1 MKNLTYMA
9 EASDAAFNIEEAG
22 YSFNHIEFNIND
34 RSLMN
39 YPVSAYAYHY
49 EDKFEGKLSI
59 SGIKTRERVDDNVIK
74 VNIHRYGS
82 LKNIVEKEYTPDYD
96 DDDWLLLLHY
106 EIDDLTPGLYTLCIE
121 NATPLMPDLRLH
133 GDGTG
138 CHFSFRILPY
148 GADLEHPKLKN
159 TKARLCKGEE
169 DGKSE
174 SEDTRKGLIVA
185 TTMSM
190 PMTDNDLYDV
200 CCFDSSL
207 MLMGNA
213 AKTEVGNKGVARAIV
228 QSAYAWTKGEYYC
241 FVRHNGVPFAK
252 ITLSI
257 SAEGK
262 TVVSSIETMEASS
275 PLYIM
280 ARRADSIAK
289 IQDLFNVA
297 GCRNIKER
305 GLLFHRAY
313 IHNLLYRRGIV
324 SDITPC
330 KHHIFYGKGG
340 KQEEQLIED
349 YACCAFPNYTQA
361 EIDIA
366 EINCS
371 CTTINPVDS
380 IKERID
386 GDRKVVFIR
395 NANSMMWLNGKT
407 IVRALEERLRNLD
420 DLILIF
426 HGTESE
432 LRRLEETY
440 PSLLNIVS
448 KENRLSFPA
457 LSITDAVHGIQKA
470 LESKDLKLSATAERK
485 LVVGLTRRI
494 AKGNLAIDSI
504 DFCADFIERA
514 IMPRFCNRM
523 FADGEGKECERMAFL
538 TTIEPDDIDWGSTDN
553 MVAPLAES
561 LGEINGMVGLK
572 SVKDTIT
579 ALSMKAAFDAKRRK
593 EGKGN
598 CDKGAYHMIFTGNP
612 GTGKTTVAKKLG
624 KILHSLGILSKG
636 DVVMAERSTIVG
648 RFIGQTEENMQQ
660 LLQQARGNVL
670 FIDEAY
676 TLCDTTD
683 DRKDFGYRAIECL
696 LTVLAEQSPDMVVIL
711 AGYENEME
719 RMLMANQGLKG
730 RFPYHLKFDD
740 YDADELMEIGMRYL
754 NAYDLDITPD
764 AKAKLKIIIELQ
776 TARLE
781 KEFSNARW
789 MEQLI
794 DNSIIPTLSERI
806 FMQGDTANE
815 STITIADIEKVEA
828 KLPQGKTQKKI
839 GF

>member
-1 MKNLTYMA
+1 
-9 EASDAAFNIEEAG
+9 
-22 YSFNHIEFNIND
+22 
-34 RSLMN
+34 
-39 YPVSAYAYHY
+39 
-49 EDKFEGKLSI
+49 
-59 SGIKTRERVDDNVIK
+59 
-74 VNIHRYGS
+74 
-82 LKNIVEKEYTPDYD
+82 
-96 DDDWLLLLHY
+96 
-106 EIDDLTPGLYTLCIE
+106 
-121 NATPLMPDLRLH
+121 
-133 GDGTG
+133 
-138 CHFSFRILPY
+138 
-148 GADLEHPKLKN
+148 
-159 TKARLCKGEE
+159 
-169 DGKSE
+169 
-174 SEDTRKGLIVA
+174 
-185 TTMSM
+185 
-190 PMTDNDLYDV
+190 
-200 CCFDSSL
+200 
-207 MLMGNA
+207 
-213 AKTEVGNKGVARAIV
+213 
-228 QSAYAWTKGEYYC
+228 
-241 FVRHNGVPFAK
+241 
-252 ITLSI
+252 
-257 SAEGK
+257 
-262 TVVSSIETMEASS
+262 
-275 PLYIM
+275 M

-289 IQDLFNVA
+289 MQDLLNAA

-324 SDITPC
+324 SDIMPC

-371 CTTINPVDS
+371 CTTINPADS

-395 NANSMMWLNGKT
+395 NVNSMMWLNGKI

-432 LRRLEETY
+432 MRRLEETY

-494 AKGNLAIDSI
+494 AKGNLAIDGI
-504 DFCADFIERA
+504 DFCANFIEQA
-514 IMPRFCNRM
+514 IMPGFCNRM
-523 FADGEGKECERMAFL
+523 FADGEGKECERMKFL
-538 TTIEPDDIDWGSTDN
+538 TTIEPDDIDWSSTDN

-598 CDKGAYHMIFTGNP
+598 CAKGVYHMIFTGNP

-660 LLQQARGNVL
+660 LLQQAQGNVL

-676 TLCDTTD
+676 TLCDITD
-683 DRKDFGYRAIECL
+683 DRKDYGYRAIECL
-696 LTVLAEQSPDMVVIL
+696 LTMLAEQSPDMVVIL
-711 AGYENEME
+711 AGYENDME

-740 YDADELMEIGMRYL
+740 YDADELMEIGMKYL
-754 NAYDLDITPD
+754 NAYDLNITPD
-764 AKAKLKIIIELQ
+764 AKAKLKDIIEQQ
-776 TARLE
+776 TARHE
-781 KEFSNARW
+781 REFSNARW

-806 FMQGDTANE
+806 FMQGDTTNE
-815 STITIADIEKVEA
+815 STITTADIEKVEA
-828 KLPQGKTQKKI
+828 KLPQGKAQKKI

>member
-1 MKNLTYMA
+1 M
-9 EASDAAFNIEEAG
+9 
-22 YSFNHIEFNIND
+22 
-34 RSLMN
+34 
-39 YPVSAYAYHY
+39 
-49 EDKFEGKLSI
+49 
-59 SGIKTRERVDDNVIK
+59 
-74 VNIHRYGS
+74 
-82 LKNIVEKEYTPDYD
+82 
-96 DDDWLLLLHY
+96 
-106 EIDDLTPGLYTLCIE
+106 
-121 NATPLMPDLRLH
+121 
-133 GDGTG
+133 
-138 CHFSFRILPY
+138 
-148 GADLEHPKLKN
+148 
-159 TKARLCKGEE
+159 
-169 DGKSE
+169 
-174 SEDTRKGLIVA
+174 
-185 TTMSM
+185 
-190 PMTDNDLYDV
+190 
-200 CCFDSSL
+200 
-207 MLMGNA
+207 
-213 AKTEVGNKGVARAIV
+213 
-228 QSAYAWTKGEYYC
+228 
-241 FVRHNGVPFAK
+241 
-252 ITLSI
+252 
-257 SAEGK
+257 
-262 TVVSSIETMEASS
+262 
-275 PLYIM
+275 
-280 ARRADSIAK
+280 
-289 IQDLFNVA
+289 QDLLNAA

-395 NANSMMWLNGKT
+395 NVNSMMWLNGKI

-420 DLILIF
+420 DLILMF

-485 LVVGLTRRI
+485 LVIGLTRRI
-494 AKGNLAIDSI
+494 AKGNLAIDGI
-504 DFCADFIERA
+504 DFCANFIERA
-514 IMPRFCNRM
+514 IMPGFCNRM
-523 FADGEGKECERMAFL
+523 FADGEGKECERIAFL
-538 TTIEPDDIDWGSTDN
+538 TTIEPDDIDWSSTDN

-598 CDKGAYHMIFTGNP
+598 CAKGVYHMIFTGNP

-636 DVVMAERSTIVG
+636 DVVMAERSSIVG

-660 LLQQARGNVL
+660 LLQQAQGNVL

-683 DRKDFGYRAIECL
+683 DRKDYGYRAIECL

-711 AGYENEME
+711 AGYENDME

-740 YDADELMEIGMRYL
+740 YDADELMEIGMRHL

-764 AKAKLKIIIELQ
+764 AKAKLKNIIEQQ
-776 TARLE
+776 TARHE

-806 FMQGDTANE
+806 FMQGDTTNE
-815 STITIADIEKVEA
+815 STITTADIEKVEA
-828 KLPQGKTQKKI
+828 KLPQGKAQKKI

>member
-1 MKNLTYMA
+1 
-9 EASDAAFNIEEAG
+9 
-22 YSFNHIEFNIND
+22 
-34 RSLMN
+34 
-39 YPVSAYAYHY
+39 
-49 EDKFEGKLSI
+49 
-59 SGIKTRERVDDNVIK
+59 
-74 VNIHRYGS
+74 
-82 LKNIVEKEYTPDYD
+82 
-96 DDDWLLLLHY
+96 
-106 EIDDLTPGLYTLCIE
+106 
-121 NATPLMPDLRLH
+121 
-133 GDGTG
+133 
-138 CHFSFRILPY
+138 
-148 GADLEHPKLKN
+148 
-159 TKARLCKGEE
+159 
-169 DGKSE
+169 
-174 SEDTRKGLIVA
+174 
-185 TTMSM
+185 M

-228 QSAYAWTKGEYYC
+228 QSAYAWTEGEYYC

-252 ITLSI
+252 INLRI

-262 TVVSSIETMEASS
+262 TMVNSIEAIEASS
-275 PLYIM
+275 PLYTM

-289 IQDLFNVA
+289 MQDLFNAA

-371 CTTINPVDS
+371 CTTINPADS

-432 LRRLEETY
+432 LRKLEETY

-485 LVVGLTRRI
+485 LMIGLTRRI
-494 AKGNLAIDSI
+494 AKGNLAINSI
-504 DFCADFIERA
+504 DFCTDFIERA

-538 TTIEPDDIDWGSTDN
+538 TTIEPDDIDWSSTDN

-612 GTGKTTVAKKLG
+612 GTDKTTVAKKLG
-624 KILHSLGILSKG
+624 RILHSLGILSKG

-648 RFIGQTEENMQQ
+648 RFIGQTEENMQL

-740 YDADELMEIGMRYL
+740 YDADELMEIGMKYL

-764 AKAKLKIIIELQ
+764 AKAKLKDIIELQ
-776 TARLE
+776 TARHE
-781 KEFSNARW
+781 REFSNARW

-806 FMQGDTANE
+806 FMQGDTTNE
-815 STITIADIEKVEA
+815 STITIADIEKVEE

>member
-9 EASDAAFNIEEAG
+9 ETSNAAFNIEEAG

-59 SGIKTRERVDDNVIK
+59 SGIKTRERVEDNVIK
-74 VNIHRYGS
+74 VSIHRYGS
-82 LKNIVEKEYTPDYD
+82 LKNIVEKEYTPDYE

-121 NATPLMPDLRLH
+121 NATPQMPDLRLH

-148 GADLEHPKLKN
+148 GADLQHPTLKN
-159 TKARLCKGEE
+159 TKTRLCKSNE
-169 DGKSE
+169 DERSE
-174 SEDTRKGLIVA
+174 SEDTRKGLIIA

-213 AKTEVGNKGVARAIV
+213 AKAEVGNKGVARAIV
-228 QSAYAWTKGEYYC
+228 QSAYAWTEGEYYC

-252 ITLSI
+252 ITISI

-262 TVVSSIETMEASS
+262 AVVSSIETMEASS

-289 IQDLFNVA
+289 MQDLLNAA

-349 YACCAFPNYTQA
+349 YACCAFPDYTQA

-371 CTTINPVDS
+371 CTTINPADS

-485 LVVGLTRRI
+485 LMIGLTRRI
-494 AKGNLAIDSI
+494 AKGNLAIDGI
-504 DFCADFIERA
+504 DFSTDFIEQA

-538 TTIEPDDIDWGSTDN
+538 TTIEPDDIDWSSTDN

-754 NAYDLDITPD
+754 NAYGLDITPD
-764 AKAKLKIIIELQ
+764 AKAKLKNIIELQ
-776 TARLE
+776 TARHE
-781 KEFSNARW
+781 REFSNARW

-806 FMQGDTANE
+806 FMQGDTTNE
-815 STITIADIEKVEA
+815 STITIADIVKVEA
-828 KLPQGKTQKKI
+828 KLPQGKAQKKI

>member
-9 EASDAAFNIEEAG
+9 ETSDAAFNIEEAG

-74 VNIHRYGS
+74 VSIHRYGS

-121 NATPLMPDLRLH
+121 NATPQMPDLRLH

-148 GADLEHPKLKN
+148 GADLKHPTLKK
-159 TKARLCKGEE
+159 TKAKLCKDEE

-174 SEDTRKGLIVA
+174 GEDTRKGLMVA

-213 AKTEVGNKGVARAIV
+213 AKAEVGNKGVARAIV
-228 QSAYAWTKGEYYC
+228 QSAYAWTEGEYYC

-257 SAEGK
+257 SADGK
-262 TVVSSIETMEASS
+262 AVVSSIETMEASS

-289 IQDLFNVA
+289 MQDLFNAA

-349 YACCAFPNYTQA
+349 YACCAFPDYTQA

-432 LRRLEETY
+432 LRSLEETY

-494 AKGNLAIDSI
+494 AKGNLAIDGN
-504 DFCADFIERA
+504 DFCTDFIERA

-538 TTIEPDDIDWGSTDN
+538 TTIEPDDIDWSSTDN

-579 ALSMKAAFDAKRRK
+579 ALSMKAAFDTKRRK

-598 CDKGAYHMIFTGNP
+598 CDKGAHHMIFTGNP

-683 DRKDFGYRAIECL
+683 DRKDYGYRAIECL

-764 AKAKLKIIIELQ
+764 AKAKLKNIIELQ
-776 TARLE
+776 TARHE

-806 FMQGDTANE
+806 FMQEDTTNE

>member
-9 EASDAAFNIEEAG
+9 ETSDAAFNIEEAG

-74 VNIHRYGS
+74 VSIHRYGS
-82 LKNIVEKEYTPDYD
+82 LKNIVEKEYTPDYE

-106 EIDDLTPGLYTLCIE
+106 EINNLTPGLYTLCIE
-121 NATPLMPDLRLH
+121 NATPLMPDLRLY

-148 GADLEHPKLKN
+148 GADLKHPTLKN

-169 DGKSE
+169 DGRSE
-174 SEDTRKGLIVA
+174 GEDTHKGLIVA

-213 AKTEVGNKGVARAIV
+213 AKTKVGNKGVARAIV
-228 QSAYAWTKGEYYC
+228 QSAYAWTEGEYYC

-262 TVVSSIETMEASS
+262 AVVSSIEAIEASS

-289 IQDLFNVA
+289 MQDLLNAA

-371 CTTINPVDS
+371 CTTINPADS

-395 NANSMMWLNGKT
+395 NANSMMWLNGKI

-494 AKGNLAIDSI
+494 AKGDLAIDGN
-504 DFCADFIERA
+504 DFCTDFIERA

-538 TTIEPDDIDWGSTDN
+538 TTIEPDDIDWSSTDN
-553 MVAPLAES
+553 MVAPLAEN

-598 CDKGAYHMIFTGNP
+598 CDKGAYHMIFSGNP

-683 DRKDFGYRAIECL
+683 DRKDYGYRAIECL

-754 NAYDLDITPD
+754 NAYDLDITSD
-764 AKAKLKIIIELQ
+764 AKAKLKDIIELQ
-776 TARLE
+776 TARHE

-806 FMQGDTANE
+806 FMQEDTTNE

>member
-1 MKNLTYMA
+1 
-9 EASDAAFNIEEAG
+9 
-22 YSFNHIEFNIND
+22 
-34 RSLMN
+34 
-39 YPVSAYAYHY
+39 
-49 EDKFEGKLSI
+49 
-59 SGIKTRERVDDNVIK
+59 
-74 VNIHRYGS
+74 
-82 LKNIVEKEYTPDYD
+82 
-96 DDDWLLLLHY
+96 
-106 EIDDLTPGLYTLCIE
+106 
-121 NATPLMPDLRLH
+121 
-133 GDGTG
+133 
-138 CHFSFRILPY
+138 
-148 GADLEHPKLKN
+148 
-159 TKARLCKGEE
+159 
-169 DGKSE
+169 
-174 SEDTRKGLIVA
+174 
-185 TTMSM
+185 
-190 PMTDNDLYDV
+190 
-200 CCFDSSL
+200 
-207 MLMGNA
+207 
-213 AKTEVGNKGVARAIV
+213 
-228 QSAYAWTKGEYYC
+228 
-241 FVRHNGVPFAK
+241 
-252 ITLSI
+252 
-257 SAEGK
+257 
-262 TVVSSIETMEASS
+262 
-275 PLYIM
+275 M

-289 IQDLFNVA
+289 MQDLLNAA

-361 EIDIA
+361 EIDVA

-371 CTTINPVDS
+371 CTTINPADS

-395 NANSMMWLNGKT
+395 NVNSMMWLNGKI

-420 DLILIF
+420 DLILMF
-426 HGTESE
+426 HGTELE

-494 AKGNLAIDSI
+494 AKGNLAIDGI
-504 DFCADFIERA
+504 DFCANFIERA
-514 IMPRFCNRM
+514 IMPGFCNRM
-523 FADGEGKECERMAFL
+523 FADGEGKECERMKFL
-538 TTIEPDDIDWGSTDN
+538 TTIEPDDIDWSYIDN
-553 MVAPLAES
+553 MVAPLSES

-593 EGKGN
+593 EGKSN
-598 CDKGAYHMIFTGNP
+598 CAKGAYHMIFTGDP

-660 LLQQARGNVL
+660 LLQQAQGNVL

-683 DRKDFGYRAIECL
+683 DRKDYGYRAIECL
-696 LTVLAEQSPDMVVIL
+696 LTMLAEQSPDMVVIL
-711 AGYENEME
+711 AGYENDME

-740 YDADELMEIGMRYL
+740 YDADELMEIGMRHL

-764 AKAKLKIIIELQ
+764 AKAKLKNIIEQQ
-776 TARLE
+776 TARHE

-806 FMQGDTANE
+806 FMQGDTTNE
-815 STITIADIEKVEA
+815 STITTADIEKVEA
-828 KLPQGKTQKKI
+828 KLPQGKAQKKI

>member
-1 MKNLTYMA
+1 M
-9 EASDAAFNIEEAG
+9 
-22 YSFNHIEFNIND
+22 
-34 RSLMN
+34 
-39 YPVSAYAYHY
+39 
-49 EDKFEGKLSI
+49 
-59 SGIKTRERVDDNVIK
+59 
-74 VNIHRYGS
+74 
-82 LKNIVEKEYTPDYD
+82 LK
-96 DDDWLLLLHY
+96 
-106 EIDDLTPGLYTLCIE
+106 
-121 NATPLMPDLRLH
+121 
-133 GDGTG
+133 
-138 CHFSFRILPY
+138 
-148 GADLEHPKLKN
+148 
-159 TKARLCKGEE
+159 
-169 DGKSE
+169 
-174 SEDTRKGLIVA
+174 
-185 TTMSM
+185 
-190 PMTDNDLYDV
+190 
-200 CCFDSSL
+200 
-207 MLMGNA
+207 GNA
-213 AKTEVGNKGVARAIV
+213 AKTKVDNKGVARAIV
-228 QSAYAWTKGEYYC
+228 QSAYAWTEGEYYC

-252 ITLSI
+252 ITISI

-262 TVVSSIETMEASS
+262 AMVGSIETMEASS

-289 IQDLFNVA
+289 MQDLFNAA

-371 CTTINPVDS
+371 GTTINPADS

-395 NANSMMWLNGKT
+395 NANSMMWLNGKI

-494 AKGNLAIDSI
+494 AKGNLYIDSI
-504 DFCADFIERA
+504 DFCANFIERA

-523 FADGEGKECERMAFL
+523 FADGEGKECERMKFL
-538 TTIEPDDIDWGSTDN
+538 TTIEPDDIDWSSTDN

-598 CDKGAYHMIFTGNP
+598 CAKGVYHMIFTGNP

-660 LLQQARGNVL
+660 LLQQAQGNVL

-683 DRKDFGYRAIECL
+683 DRKDYGYRAIECL

-711 AGYENEME
+711 AGYENDME

-764 AKAKLKIIIELQ
+764 AKAKLKNIIVQQ
-776 TARLE
+776 TARHE

-806 FMQGDTANE
+806 FMQGDTTNE
-815 STITIADIEKVEA
+815 STITTADIEKVEA
-828 KLPQGKTQKKI
+828 KLPQGKAQKKI

>member
-59 SGIKTRERVDDNVIK
+59 SGIKTRERMEDNVIK
-74 VNIHRYGS
+74 VSIHRYGS
-82 LKNIVEKEYTPDYD
+82 LKNIVEKEYTPDYE

-121 NATPLMPDLRLH
+121 NATPQMPDLRLH

-148 GADLEHPKLKN
+148 GADLKHPTLKN
-159 TKARLCKGEE
+159 AEARLCKGED

-174 SEDTRKGLIVA
+174 GEDKCKGLMVA
-185 TTMSM
+185 TNMSM

-213 AKTEVGNKGVARAIV
+213 AKAEVGNKGLARAIV
-228 QSAYAWTKGEYYC
+228 QSAYAWTEGEYYC

-262 TVVSSIETMEASS
+262 AVVSSIETMEASS

-289 IQDLFNVA
+289 MQDLFNAA

-371 CTTINPVDS
+371 CTTINPADS

-494 AKGNLAIDSI
+494 AKGDLAIDSI
-504 DFCADFIERA
+504 DFCTDFIEQA

-538 TTIEPDDIDWGSTDN
+538 TTIEPDDIDWSSTDN

-561 LGEINGMVGLK
+561 LGEINDMVGLK

-579 ALSMKAAFDAKRRK
+579 ALSMKAAFNAKRRK

-683 DRKDFGYRAIECL
+683 DRKDYGYRAIECL

-730 RFPYHLKFDD
+730 RFPYHLRFDD
-740 YDADELMEIGMRYL
+740 YDANELMEIGMRYL
-754 NAYDLDITPD
+754 NAYDLDIMPD
-764 AKAKLKIIIELQ
+764 AKAKLKDIVEQQ
-776 TARLE
+776 TARHE
-781 KEFSNARW
+781 REFSNARW

-806 FMQGDTANE
+806 FMQGDTTDE

>member
-22 YSFNHIEFNIND
+22 YSFNNIEFNIND

-74 VNIHRYGS
+74 VSIHRYGS

-121 NATPLMPDLRLH
+121 NATPQMPDLRLH

-148 GADLEHPKLKN
+148 GADLKHPTLKK
-159 TKARLCKGEE
+159 TKAKLCKDEE

-174 SEDTRKGLIVA
+174 GEDTRKGLMVA

-213 AKTEVGNKGVARAIV
+213 AKAEVGNKGVARAIV
-228 QSAYAWTKGEYYC
+228 QSAYAWTEGEYYC

-257 SAEGK
+257 SADGK

-289 IQDLFNVA
+289 MQDLLNAA

-349 YACCAFPNYTQA
+349 YACCAFPDYTQA

-371 CTTINPVDS
+371 CTTINPADS

-494 AKGNLAIDSI
+494 AKGDLAIDGI

-538 TTIEPDDIDWGSTDN
+538 TTIEPDDIDWSYTGN

-660 LLQQARGNVL
+660 LLQQTRGNVL

-683 DRKDFGYRAIECL
+683 DRKDYGYRAIECL

-730 RFPYHLKFDD
+730 RFPYHLKFED

-764 AKAKLKIIIELQ
+764 AKAKLKDIIEQQ
-776 TARLE
+776 TARHE

-806 FMQGDTANE
+806 FMQEDTTNE

>member
-1 MKNLTYMA
+1 
-9 EASDAAFNIEEAG
+9 
-22 YSFNHIEFNIND
+22 
-34 RSLMN
+34 
-39 YPVSAYAYHY
+39 
-49 EDKFEGKLSI
+49 
-59 SGIKTRERVDDNVIK
+59 
-74 VNIHRYGS
+74 
-82 LKNIVEKEYTPDYD
+82 
-96 DDDWLLLLHY
+96 
-106 EIDDLTPGLYTLCIE
+106 
-121 NATPLMPDLRLH
+121 
-133 GDGTG
+133 
-138 CHFSFRILPY
+138 
-148 GADLEHPKLKN
+148 
-159 TKARLCKGEE
+159 
-169 DGKSE
+169 
-174 SEDTRKGLIVA
+174 
-185 TTMSM
+185 
-190 PMTDNDLYDV
+190 
-200 CCFDSSL
+200 
-207 MLMGNA
+207 
-213 AKTEVGNKGVARAIV
+213 
-228 QSAYAWTKGEYYC
+228 
-241 FVRHNGVPFAK
+241 
-252 ITLSI
+252 
-257 SAEGK
+257 
-262 TVVSSIETMEASS
+262 
-275 PLYIM
+275 M

-289 IQDLFNVA
+289 MQDLFNAA

-485 LVVGLTRRI
+485 LMIGLTRRI
-494 AKGNLAIDSI
+494 AKGDLAIDGI
-504 DFCADFIERA
+504 GFCTDFIEQA

-523 FADGEGKECERMAFL
+523 FADSEGKECERMAFL
-538 TTIEPDDIDWGSTDN
+538 TTIEPDDIDWSSTDN

-764 AKAKLKIIIELQ
+764 AKAKLKNIIELQ
-776 TARLE
+776 TARHE
-781 KEFSNARW
+781 REFSNARW

>member
-1 MKNLTYMA
+1 
-9 EASDAAFNIEEAG
+9 
-22 YSFNHIEFNIND
+22 
-34 RSLMN
+34 
-39 YPVSAYAYHY
+39 
-49 EDKFEGKLSI
+49 
-59 SGIKTRERVDDNVIK
+59 
-74 VNIHRYGS
+74 
-82 LKNIVEKEYTPDYD
+82 
-96 DDDWLLLLHY
+96 
-106 EIDDLTPGLYTLCIE
+106 
-121 NATPLMPDLRLH
+121 
-133 GDGTG
+133 
-138 CHFSFRILPY
+138 
-148 GADLEHPKLKN
+148 
-159 TKARLCKGEE
+159 
-169 DGKSE
+169 
-174 SEDTRKGLIVA
+174 
-185 TTMSM
+185 
-190 PMTDNDLYDV
+190 
-200 CCFDSSL
+200 
-207 MLMGNA
+207 
-213 AKTEVGNKGVARAIV
+213 
-228 QSAYAWTKGEYYC
+228 
-241 FVRHNGVPFAK
+241 
-252 ITLSI
+252 
-257 SAEGK
+257 
-262 TVVSSIETMEASS
+262 
-275 PLYIM
+275 
-280 ARRADSIAK
+280 
-289 IQDLFNVA
+289 
-297 GCRNIKER
+297 
-305 GLLFHRAY
+305 
-313 IHNLLYRRGIV
+313 
-324 SDITPC
+324 
-330 KHHIFYGKGG
+330 
-340 KQEEQLIED
+340 
-349 YACCAFPNYTQA
+349 
-361 EIDIA
+361 
-366 EINCS
+366 
-371 CTTINPVDS
+371 
-380 IKERID
+380 
-386 GDRKVVFIR
+386 
-395 NANSMMWLNGKT
+395 MMWLNGKI

-494 AKGNLAIDSI
+494 AKGDLAIDSI
-504 DFCADFIERA
+504 DFCTDFIERA

-538 TTIEPDDIDWGSTDN
+538 TTIEPDDIDWSSTDN

-683 DRKDFGYRAIECL
+683 DRKDYGYRAIECL

-711 AGYENEME
+711 AGYEKDME

-754 NAYDLDITPD
+754 NAYDLDITSD
-764 AKAKLKIIIELQ
+764 AKAKLKDIIELQ
-776 TARLE
+776 TARHE

-806 FMQGDTANE
+806 FMQEDTTNE

>member
-1 MKNLTYMA
+1 M
-9 EASDAAFNIEEAG
+9 
-22 YSFNHIEFNIND
+22 
-34 RSLMN
+34 
-39 YPVSAYAYHY
+39 
-49 EDKFEGKLSI
+49 
-59 SGIKTRERVDDNVIK
+59 
-74 VNIHRYGS
+74 
-82 LKNIVEKEYTPDYD
+82 
-96 DDDWLLLLHY
+96 
-106 EIDDLTPGLYTLCIE
+106 
-121 NATPLMPDLRLH
+121 
-133 GDGTG
+133 
-138 CHFSFRILPY
+138 
-148 GADLEHPKLKN
+148 
-159 TKARLCKGEE
+159 
-169 DGKSE
+169 
-174 SEDTRKGLIVA
+174 
-185 TTMSM
+185 
-190 PMTDNDLYDV
+190 
-200 CCFDSSL
+200 
-207 MLMGNA
+207 
-213 AKTEVGNKGVARAIV
+213 VG
-228 QSAYAWTKGEYYC
+228 
-241 FVRHNGVPFAK
+241 
-252 ITLSI
+252 
-257 SAEGK
+257 
-262 TVVSSIETMEASS
+262 SIETMETSS

-289 IQDLFNVA
+289 MQDLLNAA

-324 SDITPC
+324 SDIMPC

-371 CTTINPVDS
+371 CTTINPADS

-395 NANSMMWLNGKT
+395 NVNSMMWLNGKI

-485 LVVGLTRRI
+485 LVIGLTRRI
-494 AKGNLAIDSI
+494 AKGNLAIDGI
-504 DFCADFIERA
+504 DFCANFIEQA
-514 IMPRFCNRM
+514 IMPGFCNRM
-523 FADGEGKECERMAFL
+523 FADGEGKECERMKFL
-538 TTIEPDDIDWGSTDN
+538 TTIEPDDIDWSSTDN

-598 CDKGAYHMIFTGNP
+598 CAKGVYHMIFTGNP

-660 LLQQARGNVL
+660 LLQQAQGNVL

-676 TLCDTTD
+676 TLCDITD
-683 DRKDFGYRAIECL
+683 DRKDYGYRAIECL
-696 LTVLAEQSPDMVVIL
+696 LTMLAEQSPDMVVIL
-711 AGYENEME
+711 AGYENDME

-740 YDADELMEIGMRYL
+740 YDADELMEIGMKYL
-754 NAYDLDITPD
+754 NAYDLNITPD
-764 AKAKLKIIIELQ
+764 AKAKLKDIIEQQ
-776 TARLE
+776 TARHE
-781 KEFSNARW
+781 REFSNARW

-806 FMQGDTANE
+806 FMQGDTTNE
-815 STITIADIEKVEA
+815 STITTADIEKVEA
-828 KLPQGKTQKKI
+828 KLPQGKAQKKI

>member
-1 MKNLTYMA
+1 
-9 EASDAAFNIEEAG
+9 
-22 YSFNHIEFNIND
+22 
-34 RSLMN
+34 
-39 YPVSAYAYHY
+39 
-49 EDKFEGKLSI
+49 
-59 SGIKTRERVDDNVIK
+59 
-74 VNIHRYGS
+74 
-82 LKNIVEKEYTPDYD
+82 
-96 DDDWLLLLHY
+96 
-106 EIDDLTPGLYTLCIE
+106 
-121 NATPLMPDLRLH
+121 
-133 GDGTG
+133 
-138 CHFSFRILPY
+138 
-148 GADLEHPKLKN
+148 
-159 TKARLCKGEE
+159 
-169 DGKSE
+169 
-174 SEDTRKGLIVA
+174 
-185 TTMSM
+185 
-190 PMTDNDLYDV
+190 
-200 CCFDSSL
+200 
-207 MLMGNA
+207 
-213 AKTEVGNKGVARAIV
+213 
-228 QSAYAWTKGEYYC
+228 
-241 FVRHNGVPFAK
+241 
-252 ITLSI
+252 
-257 SAEGK
+257 
-262 TVVSSIETMEASS
+262 
-275 PLYIM
+275 M

-289 IQDLFNVA
+289 MQDLFNAA

-313 IHNLLYRRGIV
+313 IHNLLYRRGFV

-371 CTTINPVDS
+371 CTTINPIDS

-386 GDRKVVFIR
+386 GDRKVVLIR

-457 LSITDAVHGIQKA
+457 LSITDAVHGIQKV

-494 AKGNLAIDSI
+494 AKGNLAIDGI
-504 DFCADFIERA
+504 GFCTDFIERA

-538 TTIEPDDIDWGSTDN
+538 TTIEPNDIDWSSTDN

-683 DRKDFGYRAIECL
+683 DRKDYGYRAIECL

-719 RMLMANQGLKG
+719 RMMMANQGLKG

-764 AKAKLKIIIELQ
+764 AKAKLKNVIELQ
-776 TARLE
+776 TARHE
-781 KEFSNARW
+781 REFSNARW

-806 FMQGDTANE
+806 FMQGDTTNE

>member
-1 MKNLTYMA
+1 
-9 EASDAAFNIEEAG
+9 
-22 YSFNHIEFNIND
+22 
-34 RSLMN
+34 
-39 YPVSAYAYHY
+39 
-49 EDKFEGKLSI
+49 
-59 SGIKTRERVDDNVIK
+59 
-74 VNIHRYGS
+74 
-82 LKNIVEKEYTPDYD
+82 
-96 DDDWLLLLHY
+96 
-106 EIDDLTPGLYTLCIE
+106 
-121 NATPLMPDLRLH
+121 
-133 GDGTG
+133 
-138 CHFSFRILPY
+138 
-148 GADLEHPKLKN
+148 
-159 TKARLCKGEE
+159 
-169 DGKSE
+169 
-174 SEDTRKGLIVA
+174 
-185 TTMSM
+185 
-190 PMTDNDLYDV
+190 
-200 CCFDSSL
+200 
-207 MLMGNA
+207 
-213 AKTEVGNKGVARAIV
+213 
-228 QSAYAWTKGEYYC
+228 
-241 FVRHNGVPFAK
+241 
-252 ITLSI
+252 
-257 SAEGK
+257 
-262 TVVSSIETMEASS
+262 
-275 PLYIM
+275 M

-289 IQDLFNVA
+289 MQDLLNAA

-371 CTTINPVDS
+371 CTTINPADS

-395 NANSMMWLNGKT
+395 NVNSMMWLNGKI

-494 AKGNLAIDSI
+494 AKGNLVIDGI

-523 FADGEGKECERMAFL
+523 FADGEGKECERMKFL
-538 TTIEPDDIDWGSTDN
+538 TTIEPDDIDWSSTDN

-598 CDKGAYHMIFTGNP
+598 CAKGVYHMIFTGNP
-612 GTGKTTVAKKLG
+612 GTGKTTIAKKLG

-660 LLQQARGNVL
+660 LLQQAQGNVL

-683 DRKDFGYRAIECL
+683 DRKDYGYRAIECL

-711 AGYENEME
+711 AGYENDME

-740 YDADELMEIGMRYL
+740 YNADELMEIGMRYL
-754 NAYDLDITPD
+754 NAYDLDIMPD
-764 AKAKLKIIIELQ
+764 AKAKLKDIIVQQ
-776 TARLE
+776 TARHE
-781 KEFSNARW
+781 REFSNARW

-806 FMQGDTANE
+806 FMQGDTTNE
-815 STITIADIEKVEA
+815 STITTADIEKVEA
-828 KLPQGKTQKKI
+828 KLPQGKAQKKI

>member
-59 SGIKTRERVDDNVIK
+59 SGIKTRERVEDNVIK
-74 VNIHRYGS
+74 VSIHRYGS
-82 LKNIVEKEYTPDYD
+82 LKNIVEKEYTPDYE

-121 NATPLMPDLRLH
+121 NATPQMPDLRLH

-148 GADLEHPKLKN
+148 GADLKHPTLKN
-159 TKARLCKGEE
+159 AEARLCKGED

-174 SEDTRKGLIVA
+174 GEDKCKGLMVA
-185 TTMSM
+185 TNMSM

-213 AKTEVGNKGVARAIV
+213 AKAEVGNKGLARAIV
-228 QSAYAWTKGEYYC
+228 QSAYAWTEGEYYC

-262 TVVSSIETMEASS
+262 AVVSSIETMEASS

-289 IQDLFNVA
+289 MQDLLNAA

-371 CTTINPVDS
+371 CTTINPADS

-494 AKGNLAIDSI
+494 AKGDLAIDSI
-504 DFCADFIERA
+504 DFCTDFIEQA

-538 TTIEPDDIDWGSTDN
+538 TTIEPDDIDWSSTDN

-561 LGEINGMVGLK
+561 LGEINDMVGLK

-579 ALSMKAAFDAKRRK
+579 ALSMKAAFNAKRRK

-683 DRKDFGYRAIECL
+683 DRKDYGYRAIECL

-730 RFPYHLKFDD
+730 RFPYHLRFDD
-740 YDADELMEIGMRYL
+740 YDANELMEIGMRYL
-754 NAYDLDITPD
+754 NAYDLDIMPD
-764 AKAKLKIIIELQ
+764 AKAKLKDIVEQQ
-776 TARLE
+776 TARHE
-781 KEFSNARW
+781 REFSNARW

-806 FMQGDTANE
+806 FMQGDTTDE

>member
-59 SGIKTRERVDDNVIK
+59 SGIKTRERMEDNVIK
-74 VNIHRYGS
+74 VSIHRYGS
-82 LKNIVEKEYTPDYD
+82 LKNIVEKEYTPDYE

-121 NATPLMPDLRLH
+121 NATPQMPDLRLH

-148 GADLEHPKLKN
+148 GADLKHPTLKN
-159 TKARLCKGEE
+159 AEARLCKGED

-174 SEDTRKGLIVA
+174 GEDKCKGLMVA
-185 TTMSM
+185 TNMSM

-213 AKTEVGNKGVARAIV
+213 AKAEVGNKGLARAIV
-228 QSAYAWTKGEYYC
+228 QSAYAWTEGEYYC

-262 TVVSSIETMEASS
+262 AVVSSIETMEASS

-289 IQDLFNVA
+289 MQDLFNAA

-371 CTTINPVDS
+371 CTTINPADS

-494 AKGNLAIDSI
+494 AKGDLAIDSI
-504 DFCADFIERA
+504 DFCTDFIEQA

-538 TTIEPDDIDWGSTDN
+538 TTIEPDDIDWSSTDN
-553 MVAPLAES
+553 MVVPLAES
-561 LGEINGMVGLK
+561 LGEINDMVGLK

-579 ALSMKAAFDAKRRK
+579 ALSMKAAFNAKRRK

-683 DRKDFGYRAIECL
+683 DRKDYGYRAIECL

-730 RFPYHLKFDD
+730 RFPYHLRFDD
-740 YDADELMEIGMRYL
+740 YDANELMEIGMRYL
-754 NAYDLDITPD
+754 NAYDLDIMPD
-764 AKAKLKIIIELQ
+764 AKAKLKDIVEQQ
-776 TARLE
+776 TARHE
-781 KEFSNARW
+781 REFSNARW

-806 FMQGDTANE
+806 FMQGDTTDE

>member
-34 RSLMN
+34 RSLTN

-59 SGIKTRERVDDNVIK
+59 SGIKTRERVEDNVIK
-74 VNIHRYGS
+74 VSIHRYGS
-82 LKNIVEKEYTPDYD
+82 LKNIVEKEYTPNYE

-106 EIDDLTPGLYTLCIE
+106 EIDELTPGLYTLCIE
-121 NATPLMPDLRLH
+121 NATPQMPDLRLH

-138 CHFSFRILPY
+138 CHFLFRILPY
-148 GADLEHPKLKN
+148 GADLKHPMLKN
-159 TKARLCKGEE
+159 TKAKLCKDEE
-169 DGKSE
+169 DGRSE
-174 SEDTRKGLIVA
+174 GEDTHKGLIVA

-228 QSAYAWTKGEYYC
+228 QSAYAWTEGEYYC

-262 TVVSSIETMEASS
+262 AVVSSIEAIEASS

-289 IQDLFNVA
+289 MQDLFNAA

-330 KHHIFYGKGG
+330 KHHIFYGKCG

-349 YACCAFPNYTQA
+349 YASCAFPDYTQA
-361 EIDIA
+361 EVDIA

-380 IKERID
+380 IKEKID

-448 KENRLSFPA
+448 KENRLGFPA

-494 AKGNLAIDSI
+494 AKGDLAIDGN
-504 DFCADFIERA
+504 DFCANFIEQA

-538 TTIEPDDIDWGSTDN
+538 TTIEPDDIDWSSTDN

-579 ALSMKAAFDAKRRK
+579 ALSMKAAFDAKRHK

-660 LLQQARGNVL
+660 LLQQAQGNVL

-776 TARLE
+776 TARHE
-781 KEFSNARW
+781 REFSNARW

-794 DNSIIPTLSERI
+794 DNIIIPTLSERI
-806 FMQGDTANE
+806 FMQEDTTNE
-815 STITIADIEKVEA
+815 STITIADIEKVAA
-828 KLPQGKTQKKI
+828 KIPQGKAQKKI

>member
-34 RSLMN
+34 RSLMS

-74 VNIHRYGS
+74 VSIHRYGS
-82 LKNIVEKEYTPDYD
+82 LKNIVEKEYTPDYE

-148 GADLEHPKLKN
+148 GADLKHPMLKN

-174 SEDTRKGLIVA
+174 SEDTRKELIVA

-228 QSAYAWTKGEYYC
+228 NSAYAWTEGEYYC

-262 TVVSSIETMEASS
+262 AVVSSIETMEASS

-289 IQDLFNVA
+289 MQDLFNAA

-349 YACCAFPNYTQA
+349 YACCAFPDYTQA

-457 LSITDAVHGIQKA
+457 PSITDAVHGIQKA

-494 AKGNLAIDSI
+494 AKGNLAIDGI
-504 DFCADFIERA
+504 DFCTDFIERA

-538 TTIEPDDIDWGSTDN
+538 TTIEPDDIDCGSTDN

-676 TLCDTTD
+676 TLCDTID

-719 RMLMANQGLKG
+719 RMMMANQGLKG

-754 NAYDLDITPD
+754 NAYDLNITPD

-776 TARLE
+776 TARHE

-806 FMQGDTANE
+806 FMQGATTDE

>member
-22 YSFNHIEFNIND
+22 YSFNNIEFNIND

-74 VNIHRYGS
+74 VSIHRYGS

-148 GADLEHPKLKN
+148 GADLKHPMLKN
-159 TKARLCKGEE
+159 TKAKLCKDEE
-169 DGKSE
+169 DGRSE
-174 SEDTRKGLIVA
+174 GEDTRKGLIVA

-228 QSAYAWTKGEYYC
+228 NSAYAWTEGEYYC

-262 TVVSSIETMEASS
+262 VVVSSIETMEASS

-289 IQDLFNVA
+289 MQDLFNAA

-349 YACCAFPNYTQA
+349 YACCAFPDYTQA

-457 LSITDAVHGIQKA
+457 PSITDAVHGIQKA

-504 DFCADFIERA
+504 DFCTDFIERA

-538 TTIEPDDIDWGSTDN
+538 TTIEPDDIDWSSTDN

-598 CDKGAYHMIFTGNP
+598 CDNGAYHMIFTGNP

-624 KILHSLGILSKG
+624 RILHSLGILSKG

-776 TARLE
+776 TAKHER
-781 KEFSNARW
+781 EFSNARW

-806 FMQGDTANE
+806 FMQGDTTDE

-828 KLPQGKTQKKI
+828 KLPQGKAQKKI

>member
-1 MKNLTYMA
+1 
-9 EASDAAFNIEEAG
+9 
-22 YSFNHIEFNIND
+22 
-34 RSLMN
+34 
-39 YPVSAYAYHY
+39 
-49 EDKFEGKLSI
+49 
-59 SGIKTRERVDDNVIK
+59 
-74 VNIHRYGS
+74 
-82 LKNIVEKEYTPDYD
+82 
-96 DDDWLLLLHY
+96 
-106 EIDDLTPGLYTLCIE
+106 
-121 NATPLMPDLRLH
+121 
-133 GDGTG
+133 
-138 CHFSFRILPY
+138 
-148 GADLEHPKLKN
+148 
-159 TKARLCKGEE
+159 
-169 DGKSE
+169 
-174 SEDTRKGLIVA
+174 
-185 TTMSM
+185 
-190 PMTDNDLYDV
+190 
-200 CCFDSSL
+200 
-207 MLMGNA
+207 
-213 AKTEVGNKGVARAIV
+213 
-228 QSAYAWTKGEYYC
+228 
-241 FVRHNGVPFAK
+241 
-252 ITLSI
+252 
-257 SAEGK
+257 
-262 TVVSSIETMEASS
+262 
-275 PLYIM
+275 M

-289 IQDLFNVA
+289 MQDLLNAA

-371 CTTINPVDS
+371 CTTINPADS

-395 NANSMMWLNGKT
+395 NANSMMWLNGKI

-448 KENRLSFPA
+448 KENRLSFPT

-494 AKGNLAIDSI
+494 AKGNLAIDGI
-504 DFCADFIERA
+504 DFCASFIEQA

-523 FADGEGKECERMAFL
+523 FADGEGKECERMKFL
-538 TTIEPDDIDWGSTDN
+538 TTIEPDDIDWSSTDN

-598 CDKGAYHMIFTGNP
+598 CAKGVYHMIFTGNP
-612 GTGKTTVAKKLG
+612 GTGKTTIAKKLG

-660 LLQQARGNVL
+660 LLQQAQGNVL

-683 DRKDFGYRAIECL
+683 DRKDYGYRAIECL

-711 AGYENEME
+711 AGYENDME

-764 AKAKLKIIIELQ
+764 AKAKLKNIIVQQ
-776 TARLE
+776 TARHE
-781 KEFSNARW
+781 REFSNARW

-806 FMQGDTANE
+806 FMQGDTTNE
-815 STITIADIEKVEA
+815 STITTADIEKVEA
-828 KLPQGKTQKKI
+828 KLPQGKAQKKI

>member
-1 MKNLTYMA
+1 
-9 EASDAAFNIEEAG
+9 
-22 YSFNHIEFNIND
+22 
-34 RSLMN
+34 
-39 YPVSAYAYHY
+39 
-49 EDKFEGKLSI
+49 
-59 SGIKTRERVDDNVIK
+59 
-74 VNIHRYGS
+74 
-82 LKNIVEKEYTPDYD
+82 
-96 DDDWLLLLHY
+96 
-106 EIDDLTPGLYTLCIE
+106 
-121 NATPLMPDLRLH
+121 
-133 GDGTG
+133 
-138 CHFSFRILPY
+138 
-148 GADLEHPKLKN
+148 
-159 TKARLCKGEE
+159 
-169 DGKSE
+169 
-174 SEDTRKGLIVA
+174 
-185 TTMSM
+185 
-190 PMTDNDLYDV
+190 
-200 CCFDSSL
+200 
-207 MLMGNA
+207 
-213 AKTEVGNKGVARAIV
+213 
-228 QSAYAWTKGEYYC
+228 
-241 FVRHNGVPFAK
+241 
-252 ITLSI
+252 
-257 SAEGK
+257 
-262 TVVSSIETMEASS
+262 
-275 PLYIM
+275 M

-289 IQDLFNVA
+289 MQDLFNAA

-349 YACCAFPNYTQA
+349 YACCAFPNYTQT
-361 EIDIA
+361 ELDIA

-371 CTTINPVDS
+371 CTTTNPADS

-395 NANSMMWLNGKT
+395 NANSMMWLNGKI

-432 LRRLEETY
+432 LGRLEETY

-494 AKGNLAIDSI
+494 AKGNLYIDGI
-504 DFCADFIERA
+504 DFCTDFIERA

-523 FADGEGKECERMAFL
+523 FADGEGKECERMKFL
-538 TTIEPDDIDWGSTDN
+538 TTIEPDDIDWSYMDN
-553 MVAPLAES
+553 MVAPLAKS

-660 LLQQARGNVL
+660 LLQQAQGNVL

-683 DRKDFGYRAIECL
+683 DRKDYGYRAIECL

-711 AGYENEME
+711 AGYENDME

-740 YDADELMEIGMRYL
+740 YDADELMEIGMRYF
-754 NAYDLDITPD
+754 NAYDLNITPD
-764 AKAKLKIIIELQ
+764 AKAKLKDIIVQQ
-776 TARLE
+776 TARHE
-781 KEFSNARW
+781 REFSNARW

-806 FMQGDTANE
+806 FMQGDADNE
-815 STITIADIEKVEA
+815 STITTADIEKVEA
-828 KLPQGKTQKKI
+828 KLPQGKAQKKI

>member
-74 VNIHRYGS
+74 VSIHRYGS
-82 LKNIVEKEYTPDYD
+82 LKNIVEKEYTPDYE

-121 NATPLMPDLRLH
+121 NATPQMPDLRLH

-148 GADLEHPKLKN
+148 GADLKHPTLKN
-159 TKARLCKGEE
+159 TKARLCKGNE
-169 DGKSE
+169 DDRSE
-174 SEDTRKGLIVA
+174 GEDMRKGLIIA

-213 AKTEVGNKGVARAIV
+213 AKTKAGNKGVARAIV
-228 QSAYAWTKGEYYC
+228 QSAYAWTEGEYYC

-252 ITLSI
+252 ITISI

-289 IQDLFNVA
+289 MQDLFNAA

-371 CTTINPVDS
+371 CTTINPADS

-432 LRRLEETY
+432 LRRLEGTY

-494 AKGNLAIDSI
+494 AKGDLAIDGN
-504 DFCADFIERA
+504 DFCTDFIERA

-523 FADGEGKECERMAFL
+523 FADGEGKECERMTFL
-538 TTIEPDDIDWGSTDN
+538 TTIEPDDIDWSYTDN

-683 DRKDFGYRAIECL
+683 DRKDYGYRAIECL

-711 AGYENEME
+711 AGYEKDME

-740 YDADELMEIGMRYL
+740 YDADELMEIGMKYL

-764 AKAKLKIIIELQ
+764 AKAKLKDIIELQ
-776 TARLE
+776 TARHE
-781 KEFSNARW
+781 REFSNARW

-828 KLPQGKTQKKI
+828 KLPQGKAQKKI

>member
-9 EASDAAFNIEEAG
+9 ETSDAAFNIEEAG

-74 VNIHRYGS
+74 VSIHRYGS
-82 LKNIVEKEYTPDYD
+82 LMNIVEKEYTPDYD

-148 GADLEHPKLKN
+148 GADLKHPTLKK
-159 TKARLCKGEE
+159 TKAKLCKDEE

-174 SEDTRKGLIVA
+174 GEDTRKGLMVA

-213 AKTEVGNKGVARAIV
+213 AKAEVGYKGVARALV
-228 QSAYAWTKGEYYC
+228 QSAYAWTEGEYYC

-262 TVVSSIETMEASS
+262 AVVSSIEAIEASS

-289 IQDLFNVA
+289 MQDLFNAA

-366 EINCS
+366 EINCL
-371 CTTINPVDS
+371 CTTINPADS

-386 GDRKVVFIR
+386 GDRKVVFVK
-395 NANSMMWLNGKT
+395 NANSMMWLNGKI

-448 KENRLSFPA
+448 KENRLSFPT

-504 DFCADFIERA
+504 DFCTDFIERA

-538 TTIEPDDIDWGSTDN
+538 TTIEPDDIDWSSTDN

-660 LLQQARGNVL
+660 LLQQAQGNVL

-683 DRKDFGYRAIECL
+683 DRKDYGYRAIECL

-711 AGYENEME
+711 AGYENDME

-764 AKAKLKIIIELQ
+764 AKAKLKDIIEQQ
-776 TARLE
+776 TARHE

-806 FMQGDTANE
+806 FMQEDTTNE

>member
-1 MKNLTYMA
+1 
-9 EASDAAFNIEEAG
+9 
-22 YSFNHIEFNIND
+22 
-34 RSLMN
+34 
-39 YPVSAYAYHY
+39 
-49 EDKFEGKLSI
+49 
-59 SGIKTRERVDDNVIK
+59 
-74 VNIHRYGS
+74 
-82 LKNIVEKEYTPDYD
+82 
-96 DDDWLLLLHY
+96 
-106 EIDDLTPGLYTLCIE
+106 
-121 NATPLMPDLRLH
+121 
-133 GDGTG
+133 
-138 CHFSFRILPY
+138 
-148 GADLEHPKLKN
+148 
-159 TKARLCKGEE
+159 
-169 DGKSE
+169 
-174 SEDTRKGLIVA
+174 
-185 TTMSM
+185 
-190 PMTDNDLYDV
+190 
-200 CCFDSSL
+200 
-207 MLMGNA
+207 
-213 AKTEVGNKGVARAIV
+213 
-228 QSAYAWTKGEYYC
+228 
-241 FVRHNGVPFAK
+241 
-252 ITLSI
+252 
-257 SAEGK
+257 
-262 TVVSSIETMEASS
+262 
-275 PLYIM
+275 M

-289 IQDLFNVA
+289 MQDLLNAA

-371 CTTINPVDS
+371 CTTINPADS

-395 NANSMMWLNGKT
+395 NANSMMWLNGKI

-470 LESKDLKLSATAERK
+470 LESKDLKLSTTAERK

-494 AKGNLAIDSI
+494 AKGNLAIDGI

-538 TTIEPDDIDWGSTDN
+538 TTIEPDDIDWSSTDN

-598 CDKGAYHMIFTGNP
+598 CAKGVYHMIFTGNP
-612 GTGKTTVAKKLG
+612 GTGKTTIAKKLG

-660 LLQQARGNVL
+660 LLQQAQGNVL

-683 DRKDFGYRAIECL
+683 DRKDYGYRAIECL

-711 AGYENEME
+711 AGYENDME

-730 RFPYHLKFDD
+730 RFPYHLKFGD
-740 YDADELMEIGMRYL
+740 YNADELMEIGMRYL

-764 AKAKLKIIIELQ
+764 AKAKLKNIIVQQ
-776 TARLE
+776 TARHE
-781 KEFSNARW
+781 REFSNARW

-806 FMQGDTANE
+806 FMQGDTTNE
-815 STITIADIEKVEA
+815 STITTADIEKVEA
-828 KLPQGKTQKKI
+828 KLPQGKAQKKI

>member
-1 MKNLTYMA
+1 
-9 EASDAAFNIEEAG
+9 
-22 YSFNHIEFNIND
+22 
-34 RSLMN
+34 
-39 YPVSAYAYHY
+39 
-49 EDKFEGKLSI
+49 
-59 SGIKTRERVDDNVIK
+59 
-74 VNIHRYGS
+74 
-82 LKNIVEKEYTPDYD
+82 
-96 DDDWLLLLHY
+96 
-106 EIDDLTPGLYTLCIE
+106 
-121 NATPLMPDLRLH
+121 
-133 GDGTG
+133 
-138 CHFSFRILPY
+138 
-148 GADLEHPKLKN
+148 
-159 TKARLCKGEE
+159 
-169 DGKSE
+169 
-174 SEDTRKGLIVA
+174 
-185 TTMSM
+185 
-190 PMTDNDLYDV
+190 
-200 CCFDSSL
+200 
-207 MLMGNA
+207 
-213 AKTEVGNKGVARAIV
+213 
-228 QSAYAWTKGEYYC
+228 
-241 FVRHNGVPFAK
+241 
-252 ITLSI
+252 
-257 SAEGK
+257 
-262 TVVSSIETMEASS
+262 
-275 PLYIM
+275 M

-289 IQDLFNVA
+289 MQDLFNAA

-494 AKGNLAIDSI
+494 AKGYLAIDGI
-504 DFCADFIERA
+504 DFCTDFIERA

-538 TTIEPDDIDWGSTDN
+538 TTIEPDDIDWSSTDN

-579 ALSMKAAFDAKRRK
+579 ALSMKATFDAKRRK

-624 KILHSLGILSKG
+624 KILHSLGILSNG

-670 FIDEAY
+670 FIDETY

-683 DRKDFGYRAIECL
+683 DRKDYGYRAIECL

-719 RMLMANQGLKG
+719 RMLTANQGLKG

-764 AKAKLKIIIELQ
+764 AKAKLKDIIEQQ
-776 TARLE
+776 TARHE
-781 KEFSNARW
+781 REFSNARW

-815 STITIADIEKVEA
+815 STITTADIEKVEA

>member
-74 VNIHRYGS
+74 VSIHRYGS
-82 LKNIVEKEYTPDYD
+82 LKNIVEKEYTPDYE

-121 NATPLMPDLRLH
+121 NATPQMPDLRLH

-148 GADLEHPKLKN
+148 GADLEYPTLKN
-159 TKARLCKGEE
+159 TKARLCKGKE

-174 SEDTRKGLIVA
+174 GEDTRKGLIVA

-213 AKTEVGNKGVARAIV
+213 AKTEVGNKGVARTIV
-228 QSAYAWTKGEYYC
+228 QSAYAWTEGEYYC

-262 TVVSSIETMEASS
+262 TVVSSIETIEASS

-289 IQDLFNVA
+289 MQDLFNAA

-349 YACCAFPNYTQA
+349 YACCAFPDYTQA

-494 AKGNLAIDSI
+494 AKGNLAIDGI
-504 DFCADFIERA
+504 NFCTDFIERA

-538 TTIEPDDIDWGSTDN
+538 TTIEPDDIDWSSTDN

-624 KILHSLGILSKG
+624 KILHSLGILPKG

-754 NAYDLDITPD
+754 NAFDLDITPD
-764 AKAKLKIIIELQ
+764 AKAKLKIVIELQ
-776 TARLE
+776 TARHE
-781 KEFSNARW
+781 REFSNARW

-806 FMQGDTANE
+806 FMQGDTTNE
-815 STITIADIEKVEA
+815 STITTADIEKVEA
-828 KLPQGKTQKKI
+828 KLTQGKTQKKI

>member
-59 SGIKTRERVDDNVIK
+59 SGIKTRERMEDNVIK
-74 VNIHRYGS
+74 VSIHRYGS
-82 LKNIVEKEYTPDYD
+82 LKNIVEKEYTPDYE

-121 NATPLMPDLRLH
+121 NATPQMPDLRLH

-148 GADLEHPKLKN
+148 GADLKHPTLKN
-159 TKARLCKGEE
+159 AEARLCKGED

-174 SEDTRKGLIVA
+174 GEDKCKGLMVA
-185 TTMSM
+185 TNMSM

-213 AKTEVGNKGVARAIV
+213 AKAEVGNKGLARAIV
-228 QSAYAWTKGEYYC
+228 QSAYAWTEGEYYC

-262 TVVSSIETMEASS
+262 AVVSSIETMEASS

-289 IQDLFNVA
+289 MQDLFNAA

-371 CTTINPVDS
+371 CTTINPADS

-407 IVRALEERLRNLD
+407 IVRTLEERLRNLD

-448 KENRLSFPA
+448 KENRLRFPA
-457 LSITDAVHGIQKA
+457 FSITDAVHGIQKA

-494 AKGNLAIDSI
+494 AKGYLAIDGI
-504 DFCADFIERA
+504 DFCTDFIERA

-538 TTIEPDDIDWGSTDN
+538 TTIEPDDIDWSSTDN

-572 SVKDTIT
+572 SVKDTVT

-683 DRKDFGYRAIECL
+683 DRKDYGYRAIECL

-740 YDADELMEIGMRYL
+740 YDADELMEIGMKYL

-764 AKAKLKIIIELQ
+764 AKAKFKDIIEQQ
-776 TARLE
+776 TARHE

-815 STITIADIEKVEA
+815 STITIADIEKVAA
-828 KLPQGKTQKKI
+828 KLPQSKAQKKI

>member
-1 MKNLTYMA
+1 
-9 EASDAAFNIEEAG
+9 
-22 YSFNHIEFNIND
+22 
-34 RSLMN
+34 
-39 YPVSAYAYHY
+39 
-49 EDKFEGKLSI
+49 
-59 SGIKTRERVDDNVIK
+59 
-74 VNIHRYGS
+74 
-82 LKNIVEKEYTPDYD
+82 
-96 DDDWLLLLHY
+96 
-106 EIDDLTPGLYTLCIE
+106 
-121 NATPLMPDLRLH
+121 
-133 GDGTG
+133 
-138 CHFSFRILPY
+138 
-148 GADLEHPKLKN
+148 
-159 TKARLCKGEE
+159 
-169 DGKSE
+169 
-174 SEDTRKGLIVA
+174 
-185 TTMSM
+185 
-190 PMTDNDLYDV
+190 
-200 CCFDSSL
+200 
-207 MLMGNA
+207 
-213 AKTEVGNKGVARAIV
+213 
-228 QSAYAWTKGEYYC
+228 
-241 FVRHNGVPFAK
+241 
-252 ITLSI
+252 
-257 SAEGK
+257 
-262 TVVSSIETMEASS
+262 MEASS
-275 PLYIM
+275 PLYLM

-289 IQDLFNVA
+289 MQDLLNAA

-371 CTTINPVDS
+371 CTTINPADS

-395 NANSMMWLNGKT
+395 NANSMMWLNGKI

-470 LESKDLKLSATAERK
+470 LESKDLKLSTTAERK

-494 AKGNLAIDSI
+494 AKGNLAIDGI

-538 TTIEPDDIDWGSTDN
+538 TTIEPDDIDWSSTDN

-598 CDKGAYHMIFTGNP
+598 CAKGVYHMIFTGNP
-612 GTGKTTVAKKLG
+612 GTGKTTIAKKLG

-660 LLQQARGNVL
+660 LLQQAQGNVL

-683 DRKDFGYRAIECL
+683 DRKDYGYRAIECL

-711 AGYENEME
+711 AGYENDME

-740 YDADELMEIGMRYL
+740 YNADELMEIGMRYL

-764 AKAKLKIIIELQ
+764 AKAKLKDIIEQQ
-776 TARLE
+776 TARHE
-781 KEFSNARW
+781 REFSNARW

-806 FMQGDTANE
+806 FMQGDTTNE
-815 STITIADIEKVEA
+815 STITTADIEKVEA
-828 KLPQGKTQKKI
+828 KLPQGKAQKKI

>member
-74 VNIHRYGS
+74 VSIHRYGS
-82 LKNIVEKEYTPDYD
+82 LKNIVEKEYTPDYE

-148 GADLEHPKLKN
+148 GADLKHPTLKN
-159 TKARLCKGEE
+159 TEARLCKGEE
-169 DGKSE
+169 DGKSDGE
-174 SEDTRKGLIVA
+174 NTRKGLIVA

-213 AKTEVGNKGVARAIV
+213 AKTEVFNKGVARAIV
-228 QSAYAWTKGEYYC
+228 QSAYAWTEGEYYC

-262 TVVSSIETMEASS
+262 AVVGSIETMEASS
-275 PLYIM
+275 PLYLM

-289 IQDLFNVA
+289 MQDLFNAA

-349 YACCAFPNYTQA
+349 YVCCAFPNYTQA

-386 GDRKVVFIR
+386 GDRKVVFIK
-395 NANSMMWLNGKT
+395 NANSMIWLNGKI

-432 LRRLEETY
+432 MRRLEETY

-470 LESKDLKLSATAERK
+470 LESKDLKLSATAEKK
-485 LVVGLTRRI
+485 LVIGLTRRI
-494 AKGNLAIDSI
+494 AKGNLAIDGI
-504 DFCADFIERA
+504 DFCTGFIEQA

-538 TTIEPDDIDWGSTDN
+538 TTIEPDDIDWSSTDN

-579 ALSMKAAFDAKRRK
+579 TLSMKAAFDAKRRK

-683 DRKDFGYRAIECL
+683 DRKDYGYRAIECL

-730 RFPYHLKFDD
+730 RFPYHLKFND

-764 AKAKLKIIIELQ
+764 AKAKLRNIIEQQ
-776 TARLE
+776 TARHE
-781 KEFSNARW
+781 REFSNARW

-806 FMQGDTANE
+806 FMQGDTTNE
-815 STITIADIEKVEA
+815 SSITIADIEKVAA
-828 KLPQGKTQKKI
+828 KLPQGKAQKKI

>member
-74 VNIHRYGS
+74 VSIHRYGS

-121 NATPLMPDLRLH
+121 NATPQMPDLRLH

-148 GADLEHPKLKN
+148 GADLKHPTLKN
-159 TKARLCKGEE
+159 AEARLCKGED

-174 SEDTRKGLIVA
+174 GEDKCKGLMVA
-185 TTMSM
+185 TNMSM

-213 AKTEVGNKGVARAIV
+213 AKAEVGNKGLARAIV
-228 QSAYAWTKGEYYC
+228 QSAYAWTEGEYYC

-262 TVVSSIETMEASS
+262 AVVSSIETMEASS

-289 IQDLFNVA
+289 MQDLFNAA

-371 CTTINPVDS
+371 CTTINPADS

-494 AKGNLAIDSI
+494 AKGDLAIDSI
-504 DFCADFIERA
+504 DFCTDFIEQA

-538 TTIEPDDIDWGSTDN
+538 TTIEPDDIDWSSTDN
-553 MVAPLAES
+553 MVVPLAES
-561 LGEINGMVGLK
+561 LGEINDMVGLK

-579 ALSMKAAFDAKRRK
+579 ALSMKAAFNAKRRK

-683 DRKDFGYRAIECL
+683 DRKDYGYRAIECL

-730 RFPYHLKFDD
+730 RFPYHLRFDD
-740 YDADELMEIGMRYL
+740 YDANELMEIGMRYL
-754 NAYDLDITPD
+754 NAYDLDIMPD
-764 AKAKLKIIIELQ
+764 AKAKLKDIVEQQ
-776 TARLE
+776 TARHE
-781 KEFSNARW
+781 REFSNARW

-806 FMQGDTANE
+806 FMQGDTTDE

>member
-1 MKNLTYMA
+1 MA
-9 EASDAAFNIEEAG
+9 ETSDAAFNIEEAG

-74 VNIHRYGS
+74 VSIHRYGS

-121 NATPLMPDLRLH
+121 NATPQMPDLRLH

-148 GADLEHPKLKN
+148 GADLKHPTLKK
-159 TKARLCKGEE
+159 TKAKLCKDEE

-174 SEDTRKGLIVA
+174 GEDTRKGLMVA

-213 AKTEVGNKGVARAIV
+213 AKAEVGNKGVARAIV
-228 QSAYAWTKGEYYC
+228 QSAYAWTEGEYYC

-257 SAEGK
+257 SADGK

-289 IQDLFNVA
+289 MQDLLNAA

-349 YACCAFPNYTQA
+349 YACCAFPDYTQA

-371 CTTINPVDS
+371 CTTINPADS

-494 AKGNLAIDSI
+494 AKGDLAIDGI

-538 TTIEPDDIDWGSTDN
+538 TTIEPDDIDWSYTGN

-660 LLQQARGNVL
+660 LLQQTRGNVL

-683 DRKDFGYRAIECL
+683 DRKDYGYRAIECL

-730 RFPYHLKFDD
+730 RFPYHLKFED

-764 AKAKLKIIIELQ
+764 AKAKLKDIIEQQ
-776 TARLE
+776 TARHE

-806 FMQGDTANE
+806 FMQEDTTNE